1 MPPDKKKKTSSPDYP
16 LLGRKLVEASGNA
29 GACKLPPG
37 LYIVATPIGNLGDI
51 TLRALATLAQADA
64 IACEDT
70 RNSGILLK
78 AFGVAKPVF
87 SYHDHNEDARRPEI
101 LHRIAKGE
109 AIALISDAGMPLIAD
124 PGFKLVRDC
133 REAGL
138 DVFVIPGANA
148 AITALAGCGLPSDRF
163 LFAGFLPPKSA
174 ARKKEIVALKS
185 VAATLVFYEA
195 PQRLAAS
202 LADLA
207 EMLGAERPAAVAR
220 ELTKFYEETRRGT
233 LGELAAHYEKNE
245 ARGEI
250 VILVGAGDGDAA
262 EKIDIDALLAQR
274 LKQLSVRDAVA
285 EIATITGAKKNEI
298 YARALALSKPK
309 KK

>member
-1 MPPDKKKKTSSPDYP
+1 MPPSKKEKVSSPDSYP
-16 LLGRKLVEASGNA
+16 LLGRKLVEASGN
-29 GACKLPPG
+29 GGVCKLPPG

-51 TLRALATLAQADA
+51 TLRALATLVQADA

-70 RNSGILLK
+70 RNSSILLK
-78 AFGVAKPVF
+78 AFGITKPTF

-101 LHRIAKGE
+101 LHRITKGE

-138 DVFVIPGANA
+138 NVFVIPGANA
-148 AITALAGCGLPSDRF
+148 AVTAMAGCGLPSDRF

-174 ARKKEIVALKS
+174 ARKKEIAALKA
-185 VAATLVFYEA
+185 VAATLIFYEA

-207 EMLGAERPAAVAR
+207 ETLDADRCAAVAR
-220 ELTKFYEETRRGT
+220 ELTKFYEEMRRGT
-233 LGELAAHYEKNE
+233 LGELASYYEKNE

-250 VILVGAGDGDAA
+250 VILVGAGEIA
-262 EKIDIDALLAQR
+262 EEIDIDALLKKR
-274 LKQLSVRDAVA
+274 LKELSVRDAVA
-285 EIATITGAKKNEI
+285 EVAAMTGAKKNDV
-298 YARALALSKPK
+298 YARALKLAAPK